1 MTDGVRQ
8 LSVDEVQEYLRSFL
22 KCMFPNQQ
30 WTHFPRINGSALL
43 EANLDAIENEWFKSY
58 HSTEARPQE
67 DIAAAAT
74 AVAAWIGSIPEK
86 VQGSCINVIG

>member
-22 KCMFPNQQ
+22 KYIFPHQQ

-43 EANLDAIENEWFKSY
+43 EANLDAIIYEWFKSY
-58 HSTEARPQE
+58 HSTKAEPANI
-67 DIAAAAT
+67 IAEAAT